1 MTDSW
6 FVFNNIGTFL
16 FKTSKIDRTRNI
28 SEIYN
33 VQYIVKNPP
42 GYDPFEDQKISYN
55 IETDI
60 VEFSKLTLSTVNVDL
75 GEEQNIIDIS
85 ELLTKIEENKQN
97 IATLTSRI
105 SALETQLDNNS
116 TVFNNIFP
124 T

>member
-1 MTDSW
+1 MTDIW
-6 FVFNNIGTFL
+6 FVFNDIGTFL
-16 FKTSKIDRTRNI
+16 FKTSKIGRTINI
-28 SEIYN
+28 PAIYN
-33 VQYIVKNPP
+33 VKYIVQNPR
-42 GYDPFEDQKISYN
+42 GYDLFEDQKISYN
-55 IETDI
+55 IEENI

-97 IATLTSRI
+97 IETLTSRI
-105 SALETQLDNNS
+105 SELETQLANNS